1 MEQSNSKGKYYVIAA
16 ALLAAALVICSL
28 VLANPLANYAAS
40 RSSITVTGS
49 AKKQIVSDLAVWRGS
64 FYQDSATLP
73 EAYKNLKGDLE
84 KVKSY
89 LKSKGIA
96 EDQITVSSITTMPQY
111 IYNANGTST
120 GQIAS
125 YRLLQSV
132 EIKSADV
139 QKIAGIA
146 RESTE
151 LIEQGVFF
159 ESQQPQYFYTKL
171 NDLKV
176 NMLAEATRDAKL
188 RAEKMAA
195 STGSRIGPLRSA
207 RMGVFQITPVNSNEI
222 SDYGI
227 NDTSSIEKE
236 ITAVVNVEFSIK

>member
-1 MEQSNSKGKYYVIAA
+1 MEQNGREKSFVIAA
-16 ALLAAALVICSL
+16 ALLAISLVICSF
-28 VLANPLANYAAS
+28 VLAKPISYYAAS
-40 RSSITVTGS
+40 KSSITVTGS

-64 FYQDSATLP
+64 FYQESANLP
-73 EAYKNLKGDLE
+73 EAYQGLKGHLE

-89 LKSKGIA
+89 LKAKGIP
-96 EDQITVSSITTMPQY
+96 EDQIVVSSINTMPQY
-111 IYNANGTST
+111 IYNPNGTST
-120 GQIAS
+120 GRIAS

-132 EIKSADV
+132 EIKSNDV

-151 LIEQGVFF
+151 LIEQGVVF

-176 NMLAEATRDAKL
+176 NMLAEATKDAKL
-188 RAEKMAA
+188 RAEKMAS
-195 STGSRIGPLRSA
+195 STGSRIGALRSA
-207 RMGVFQITPVNSNEI
+207 KMGVFQITAVNSNEI

-227 NDTSSIEKE
+227 NDTFSLEKE
-236 ITAVVNVEFSIK
+236 ITAVVNVEFSVK

>member
-1 MEQSNSKGKYYVIAA
+1 MDQNGKGKYFVISA
-16 ALLAAALVICSL
+16 ALLAISLVICSF
-28 VLANPLANYAAS
+28 VLAKPLSYYAAS
-40 RSSITVTGS
+40 KSSITVTGS
-49 AKKQIVSDLAVWRGS
+49 AKKQILSDLAVWRGS
-64 FYQDSATLP
+64 FYQESAALP
-73 EAYKNLKGDLE
+73 EAYKNLKSDLE

-89 LKSKGIA
+89 LKEKGIP
-96 EDQITVSSITTMPQY
+96 EDQITVSSISTMPQY
-111 IYNANGTST
+111 IYHPNGTST

-125 YRLLQSV
+125 YRLLQTV
-132 EIKSADV
+132 EIKSTDV

-151 LIEQGVFF
+151 LIEQGVVF
-159 ESQQPQYFYTKL
+159 ESQPPQYFYTKL

-195 STGSRIGPLRSA
+195 STGSRIGALRSA
-207 RMGVFQITPVNSNEI
+207 KMGVFQITPVNSNEI